1 MKTVCDIGLIGTRP
15 KVYRDWRIALG
26 LGGLPKVDS
35 ACEAELCAAVEQ
47 DPRAAGYPFS
57 VWTCADLV
65 RHLIR
70 RGFASVSAET
80 IRQHLHGLRYRL
92 LRPVL
97 SINSPDPDYAAK
109 EQQLAHYRE
118 QARRREIILLYEDEV
133 DLNLLPGVIGCWTK
147 RGTQRRVPTPGQ
159 NVKRYGFGAVNL
171 ISGQLTFRINE
182 RKNSDGF
189 CALLEQLIQDYCPG
203 DSYDGPQ
210 LVLVV
215 DNFIIHRSQK
225 TSAVLARYADRL
237 TVFALPTYSPQL
249 NVIELLWKYLR
260 RRVTHNHLFQSITE
274 LLAAVEDFIHTLSCQ
289 SKMVL
294 SITGCSE

>member
-1 MKTVCDIGLIGTRP
+1 M
-15 KVYRDWRIALG
+15 
-26 LGGLPKVDS
+26 
-35 ACEAELCAAVEQ
+35 
-47 DPRAAGYPFS
+47 
-57 VWTCADLV
+57 WTCADLV
-65 RHLIR
+65 RHLVR
-70 RGFASVSAET
+70 RGFASVSTET
-80 IRQHLHGLRYRL
+80 IRHHLYSLSYRL
-92 LRPVL
+92 VRPVL

-189 CALLEQLIQDYCPG
+189 CALVEQIVQDYCPG
-203 DSYDGPQ
+203 DSYNGPQ

-215 DNFIIHRSQK
+215 DNFIIHRSKK
-225 TSAVLARYADRL
+225 TSAVLDKYADRL
-237 TVFALPTYSPQL
+237 TVFALPTYSPKL

-260 RRVTHNHLFQSITE
+260 RRVTHNHLFQSITA
-274 LLAAVEDFIHTLSCQ
+274 LLAAVEDFIHTLSRQ
-289 SKMVL
+289 PEMVR